1 MEEQIIYYI
10 KNNNTWKNFKEIYK
24 KIIKNKEYNCIFS
37 DEIKHIINNNVNII
51 RFKIND
57 KYEAKLNI
65 TNNEEDIIIKYEKE
79 FSISIF
85 ENKWLVRMPFNITIS
100 NINSVI
106 ISEIDNDFNIT
117 EIYKNL
123 IIDDIEFNK
132 FCGLNNAIIGTIT
145 INNINELD
153 NFINKMI
160 ELFNKI
166 IKKIKKWR

>member
-1 MEEQIIYYI
+1 MEEQIIDYI

-24 KIIKNKEYNCIFS
+24 KIIENKKYNCIFS

-65 TNNEEDIIIKYEKE
+65 TNNEEDIIIQYEKE

-100 NINSVI
+100 NINSEI
-106 ISEIDNDFNIT
+106 ISEIDNNFNIT

-123 IIDDIEFNK
+123 IIDGIEFNK
-132 FCGLNNAIIGTIT
+132 FSGLNNATIGNII

-153 NFINKMI
+153 NFVNKMI

-166 IKKIKKWR
+166 IKKIEK

>member
-1 MEEQIIYYI
+1 MEEQIINYI

-24 KIIKNKEYNCIFS
+24 KIIENKKYNCIFS

-57 KYEAKLNI
+57 KYEAKINI
-65 TNNEEDIIIKYEKE
+65 TNNEEDMIIKYEKSN
-79 FSISIF
+79 FD
-85 ENKWLVRMPFNITIS
+85 NKWILQMPFHITIS
-100 NINSVI
+100 NINSLI
-106 ISEIDNDFNIT
+106 ISEIDNDFNVT
-117 EIYKNL
+117 KIYKNS
-123 IIDDIEFNK
+123 IINYSEYGK
-132 FCGLNNAIIGTIT
+132 FSGLNNAKIGNIK

-166 IKKIKKWR
+166 IQKIEK

>member
-1 MEEQIIYYI
+1 MEEQIIDYI

-24 KIIKNKEYNCIFS
+24 KIIENKEYNCIFS

-65 TNNEEDIIIKYEKE
+65 TNNEEDIIIQYEKE

-100 NINSVI
+100 NINSEI

-123 IIDDIEFNK
+123 IIDYIEFNK
-132 FCGLNNAIIGTIT
+132 FCGLNNATIGNIT

-166 IKKIKKWR
+166 IKKIEK